1 MRVGG
6 VDASE
11 VRKMSTPSSTDLP
24 SLPGDSDGVSI
35 VETLL
40 RPVHQLAFWA
50 AIVLPFLHLPLLA
63 TGLETQTQTVAFVVL
78 LACNAVALVV
88 GHPAHADGSAPEN
101 V

>member
-1 MRVGG
+1 MGSGVVGR
-6 VDASE
+6 SE

-24 SLPGDSDGVSI
+24 SLPAGDGVSI

-40 RPVHQLAFWA
+40 RPVYQLAFWA